1 MRSATSKT
9 TSMLCVITTMP
20 SPWSRSL
27 PDELEHLRG
36 LAHAERGRR
45 LVEDHELGVPE
56 RRARDRDGL
65 SLAAGQRAHAAAQ
78 AVDRRDLEVAHA
90 VARVFLHLMLGE
102 DPHRVR
108 QRPRLGELAAEIEV
122 RDDVEVVAQRQ
133 VLVDGLDPEPVG
145 VARVADRHLA
155 ALEAV
160 APAVGRLRAGDGLDQ
175 RGLAGAVVAHQRDDL
190 ARVDLEVDVDE
201 RLDGAE
207 ALRDPDALEQRRR
220 AQWRTSVGGLGSG
233 RDGHGN
239 TVPHGARARIG
250 ARPRAACARIPAP
263 HP

>member
-36 LAHAERGRR
+36 LATPSAAVGSSRITSLASQSVARATATACRWPPDSELTRLRR
-45 LVEDHELGVPE
+45 LSIVVTWRSRMRSDACSSISV
-56 RRARDRDGL
+56 
-65 SLAAGQRAHAAAQ
+65 
-78 AVDRRDLEVAHA
+78 
-90 VARVFLHLMLGE
+90 LGE

-108 QRPRLGELAAEIEV
+108 ERPRLGELTAEVEV

-133 VLVDGLDPEPVG
+133 ILVDGLDPEPVG
-145 VARVADRHLA
+145 VARVADRHLP

-160 APAVGRLRAGDGLDQ
+160 APAVGGLRAGDGLDQ
-175 RGLAGAVVAHQRDDL
+175 RGLAGAVVAHERDDL
-190 ARVDLEVDVDE
+190 ARVDLEVDVGE